1 MAQGTPRRTS
11 WIVAPPEVCVLC
23 RNPLSSPDDAS
34 SWNDSPA
41 HRECV
46 KIHLLNRDPAFRDWD
61 ADPADETQEGS
72 EGPLSDLGT
81 REDDDES
88 PE

>member
-11 WIVAPPEVCVLC
+11 WIVAPPELCVLC
-23 RNPLSSPDDAS
+23 RNPLLSPTDTS
-34 SWNDSPA
+34 SWNGSPA

-61 ADPADETQEGS
+61 ADPADEAAEGS
-72 EGPLSDLGT
+72 EGPISDLGT